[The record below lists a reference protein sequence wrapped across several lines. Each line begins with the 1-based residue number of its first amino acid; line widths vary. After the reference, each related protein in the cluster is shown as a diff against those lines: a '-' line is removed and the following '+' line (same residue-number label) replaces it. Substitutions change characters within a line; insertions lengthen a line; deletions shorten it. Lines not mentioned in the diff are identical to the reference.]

1 MTRVRI
7 KVCGLTREEDIDA
20 ATAADV
26 DAVGFVLWA
35 RSPRA
40 VTAARARALARRL
53 PPWVTRVG
61 VMVDPPVGDAAAAIA
76 EIGLGAVQLHGVADP
91 TPFLAHGVPV
101 LWVRSLEAAA
111 PPLVVPQGATLMLD
125 AHDPDRHGG
134 TGRTIDWTRAADI
147 ARTARL
153 VLAGG
158 LTPENVAHAVA
169 QVWPYGVDVS
179 SGIELSPGIKSPDR
193 LQRFVDAA
201 RRPSAEIRS

>member
-7 KVCGLTREEDIDA
+7 KVCGLTREEDVDA
-20 ATAADV
+20 AAAADV
-26 DAVGFVLWA
+26 DAVGFVLWP

-91 TPFLAHGVPV
+91 TPFLAQGVPV
-101 LWVRSLEAAA
+101 LWVRSLETAA
-111 PPLVVPQGATLMLD
+111 PSLVAPQGATLMLD

-134 TGRTIDWTRAADI
+134 TGRTIDWTRAADL
-147 ARTARL
+147 ARTTRL

-158 LTPENVAHAVA
+158 LTPENVADAVA
-169 QVWPYGVDVS
+169 QVRPYGVDVS
-179 SGIELSPGIKSPDR
+179 SGIELSPGIKSADR
-193 LQRFVDAA
+193 LQRFVDAT
-201 RRPSAEIRS
+201 RRPSPEIRS